1 MLDKTHIPALD
12 IFQSTARMMKTLLAR
27 RLYEFGLY
35 AGQDRIILLLAM
47 KDGQSPGNLAKRLG
61 VKPPTVT
68 KTIARLQE
76 QGFVTKRGSHKDQ
89 RQLHVFL
96 TKDGHK
102 IVDLIERAIAETER
116 EVTGG
121 LDEQEQFTLLTLM
134 DRIHKNL
141 EQRQSLLT
149 DIYIDEHASII

>member
-1 MLDKTHIPALD
+1 MLDKTQIPALD

-47 KDGQSPGNLAKRLG
+47 KDGQSPGSLAKRLG

>member
-1 MLDKTHIPALD
+1 MPDKTRIPALE
-12 IFQSTARMMKTLLAR
+12 IVQSTARMMKTLLAR

-47 KDGQSPGNLAKRLG
+47 KDGQSPGSLAKRLG
-61 VKPPTVT
+61 VKLPTVT

-89 RQLHVFL
+89 RKLHVFL
-96 TKDGHK
+96 TKDGHN
-102 IVDLIERAIAETER
+102 IVNLIEKALEETER
-116 EVTGG
+116 EVTGV

-141 EQRQSLLT
+141 EQQQSLLT
-149 DIYIDEHASII
+149 DTYR

>member
-1 MLDKTHIPALD
+1 MPDKTRIPALE
-12 IFQSTARMMKTLLAR
+12 IVQSTARMMKTLLAR

-47 KDGQSPGNLAKRLG
+47 KDGQSPGSMAKRLG
-61 VKPPTVT
+61 VKLPTVT

-89 RQLHVFL
+89 RKLHVFL
-96 TKDGHK
+96 TKDGHN
-102 IVDLIERAIAETER
+102 IVNLIEKALEETER
-116 EVTGG
+116 EVTGV

-141 EQRQSLLT
+141 EQQQSLLT
-149 DIYIDEHASII
+149 DTYR

>member
-1 MLDKTHIPALD
+1 MIEKNQIPALD
-12 IFQSTARMMKTLLAR
+12 IVQSTARMMKTLLAR

-35 AGQDRIILLLAM
+35 AGQDRIILSLAL
-47 KDGQSPGNLAKRLG
+47 KDGQSPGSLAKQLG

-102 IVDLIERAIAETER
+102 VVKLIEAAIAATER
-116 EVTGG
+116 DITYG
-121 LDEQEQFTLLTLM
+121 LNENEHVTLLKLLG
-134 DRIHKNL
+134 RIQKNVEEQQL
-141 EQRQSLLT
+141 ELSN
-149 DIYIDEHASII
+149 IYAENENGIF

>member
-1 MLDKTHIPALD
+1 MPDKTRIPALE
-12 IFQSTARMMKTLLAR
+12 IVQSTARMMKTLLAR

-47 KDGQSPGNLAKRLG
+47 KDGQSPGSLAKRLG
-61 VKPPTVT
+61 VKLPTVT

-89 RQLHVFL
+89 RKLHVFL
-96 TKDGHK
+96 TKDGHN
-102 IVDLIERAIAETER
+102 IVDLIERALEETER
-116 EVTGG
+116 EVTGV

-141 EQRQSLLT
+141 EQQQSLLT
-149 DIYIDEHASII
+149 DTYR

>member
-1 MLDKTHIPALD
+1 MPDKTRIPALE
-12 IFQSTARMMKTLLAR
+12 IVQSTARMMKTLLAR

-47 KDGQSPGNLAKRLG
+47 KDGQSPGSMAKRLG
-61 VKPPTVT
+61 VKLPTVT

-89 RQLHVFL
+89 RKLHVFL
-96 TKDGHK
+96 TKDGHN
-102 IVDLIERAIAETER
+102 IVDLIQRALEETER
-116 EVTGG
+116 EVTGV

-141 EQRQSLLT
+141 EQQQSLLT
-149 DIYIDEHASII
+149 DTYR

>member
-1 MLDKTHIPALD
+1 MLDKTQIPALD

-47 KDGQSPGNLAKRLG
+47 KDGQSPGSLAKRLG

-149 DIYIDEHASII
+149 DIYINEHASII

>member
-1 MLDKTHIPALD
+1 MPDKTRIPALE
-12 IFQSTARMMKTLLAR
+12 IVQSTARMMKTLLAR

-47 KDGQSPGNLAKRLG
+47 KDGQSPGSMAKRLG
-61 VKPPTVT
+61 VKLPTVT

-89 RQLHVFL
+89 RKLHVFL
-96 TKDGHK
+96 TKDGHN
-102 IVDLIERAIAETER
+102 IVDLIERALEETER

-141 EQRQSLLT
+141 EQQQSLLT
-149 DIYIDEHASII
+149 DTYR

>member
-1 MLDKTHIPALD
+1 MVEKNQIPALD
-12 IFQSTARMMKTLLAR
+12 IVQSTARMMKTLLAR

-35 AGQDRIILLLAM
+35 AGQDRIILSLAL
-47 KDGQSPGNLAKRLG
+47 KDGQSPGSLAKQLG

-68 KTIARLQE
+68 KKIARLQE

-102 IVDLIERAIAETER
+102 VVKLIEAAIAATER
-116 EVTGG
+116 DITHG
-121 LDEQEQFTLLTLM
+121 LNENEHVTLLKLLG
-134 DRIHKNL
+134 RIQKNVEEQQL
-141 EQRQSLLT
+141 ELSN
-149 DIYIDEHASII
+149 IYAENENGIF

>member
-1 MLDKTHIPALD
+1 MPDKTRIPALE
-12 IFQSTARMMKTLLAR
+12 IVQSTARMMKTLLAR

-47 KDGQSPGNLAKRLG
+47 KDGQSPGSLAKRLG
-61 VKPPTVT
+61 VKLPTVT

-89 RQLHVFL
+89 RKFHIFL
-96 TKDGHK
+96 TKDGHN
-102 IVDLIERAIAETER
+102 IVDLIERALEETER

-134 DRIHKNL
+134 DRIYKNL
-141 EQRQSLLT
+141 EQQQSLLT
-149 DIYIDEHASII
+149 DTYR

>member
-1 MLDKTHIPALD
+1 MPDKTRIPALE
-12 IFQSTARMMKTLLAR
+12 IVQSTARMMKTLLAR

-47 KDGQSPGNLAKRLG
+47 KDGQSPGSMAKRLG
-61 VKPPTVT
+61 VKLPTVT

-89 RQLHVFL
+89 RKLHVFL
-96 TKDGHK
+96 TKDGHN
-102 IVDLIERAIAETER
+102 IVDLIEKALEETER
-116 EVTGG
+116 EVTGV

-141 EQRQSLLT
+141 EQQQSLLT
-149 DIYIDEHASII
+149 DTYR

>member
-1 MLDKTHIPALD
+1 MPDKTRIPALE
-12 IFQSTARMMKTLLAR
+12 IVQSTARMMKTLLAR

-47 KDGQSPGNLAKRLG
+47 KDGQSPGSMAKRLG
-61 VKPPTVT
+61 VKLPTVT

-89 RQLHVFL
+89 RKLHVFL
-96 TKDGHK
+96 TKDGHN
-102 IVDLIERAIAETER
+102 IVDLIERALEETER
-116 EVTGG
+116 EVTGV

-141 EQRQSLLT
+141 EQQQSLLT
-149 DIYIDEHASII
+149 DTYR